1 MPLSP
6 RPVLITDEAEK
17 IQETEINETLI
28 DDTPK
33 TIQNTGI
40 ENGGYVDDENNNE
53 IVEAEKAEHILG
65 VYIHRTDHI
74 TFSMRRILVKV
85 NIMNGLTNTLLEKQN
100 EESRDRTSRLH

>member
-1 MPLSP
+1 M
-6 RPVLITDEAEK
+6 
-17 IQETEINETLI
+17 I

-40 ENGGYVDDENNNE
+40 ENGGYVNDENNNE

-100 EESRDRTSRLH
+100 EEPRDRNRFILDFSLDIMYSRAGLIRFLIFLTIR